1 MTRLPIY
8 VFHAI
13 ARYRKSPQVGGRL
26 IPNQGVVGSNPAGRA
41 NDFKMSADRKLA
53 TILAADVVGYSRL
66 RGRLPEGMAPG
77 RVGLT
82 RRW

>member
-1 MTRLPIY
+1 MGPC
-8 VFHAI
+8 FPSDDGPPPPGHAE
-13 ARYRKSPQVGGRL
+13 R
-26 IPNQGVVGSNPAGRA
+26 
-41 NDFKMSADRKLA
+41 MSADRKLA